1 MILPVQ
7 FKQSLYIA
15 FELDYP
21 ESVLYFLGALNKA
34 RLRLFPYA
42 FGTTVAQPT
51 LACVIIDS
59 VPI

>member
-1 MILPVQ
+1 MISFVQ
-7 FKQSLYIA
+7 CKQSLYIA

-21 ESVLYFLGALNKA
+21 ESVLYFLGALKA
-34 RLRLFPYA
+34 RLRLL
-42 FGTTVAQPT
+42 TTVAQPT

>member
-1 MILPVQ
+1 MISPVQ

-21 ESVLYFLGALNKA
+21 ESVLYFLGALSA
-34 RLRLFPYA
+34 RLRLFFPYA

>member
-1 MILPVQ
+1 MISLVQ

-21 ESVLYFLGALNKA
+21 ESVLYFIGALKA

-42 FGTTVAQPT
+42 FGTTVTQPT